1 MSNEQLE
8 EVLALLHQRQVKPV
22 VMVAIDGHSAA
33 GKSTLASTIQQ
44 HLASVTI
51 IHTDDFYRPLNE
63 EERVS
68 LDARGGYEKYYD
80 WERLEAQVLQPLSQG
95 QRSEYQ
101 QYNWTT
107 NALGSWI
114 RMQPSGIILIEGCY
128 AARPEL
134 RAYYDVL
141 IWVETPERKRMVRQT
156 ARADATSTWLE
167 RWDAAERYY
176 IEQFQPQRYADLVI
190 SGE

>member
-1 MSNEQLE
+1 
-8 EVLALLHQRQVKPV
+8 
-22 VMVAIDGHSAA
+22 
-33 GKSTLASTIQQ
+33 
-44 HLASVTI
+44 
-51 IHTDDFYRPLNE
+51 
-63 EERVS
+63 
-68 LDARGGYEKYYD
+68 
-80 WERLEAQVLQPLSQG
+80 
-95 QRSEYQ
+95 
-101 QYNWTT
+101 
-107 NALGSWI
+107 
-114 RMQPSGIILIEGCY
+114 MQSSGIILIEGCY

-156 ARADATSTWLE
+156 ARADATSAWLE